1 MTSIDIIQEVQQ
13 NFIDSSY
20 DVNTNRA
27 FPDVRDGLKPSQRCC
42 LWEMYERKYTSNKPH
57 VKSAKISG
65 SVAALWHPHGTQAI
79 YETFTRMSQ
88 PFINNVPEVD
98 FHGANGNIVLG
109 GDAIAAD
116 RYTEA
121 RLSKI
126 TEDYMLN
133 GIDKNTV
140 PMVLNFSEDE
150 YMPTVLPSLF
160 PRLLVNGAQGIGV
173 SVANT
178 WLPHNLMDTINV
190 IGKYIKRGE
199 LDYSEYYPD
208 FPTGGTVIN
217 KDELSIINE
226 TGKGRVILQAKYC
239 IEGKNIIFY
248 EMPYQVYIEPV
259 IEKIKEQVEKG
270 ELTGIKDVI
279 NKCDK
284 KNIALVIECQRNYNP
299 EEVVEQLFQQT
310 SLRSQY
316 NANQNGI
323 ISKTPVLLNLQQTI
337 DVYVTHN
344 LQCIKNEHKFDLDNA
359 NKRIEILE
367 GLSKAIAHIDEIVS
381 IIRKSENI
389 KVAKETLSSSFGFT
403 ENQAK
408 AILEM
413 RLSKLTKL
421 DGVAVDSELE
431 EKKKVAE
438 FCGQVVESEELQK
451 DILLKRLKEMGKK
464 YKTERRTQV
473 IQEEVKKEKK
483 IAGKPVVASEPVVIT
498 FNSIGYLQRVPV
510 TQYRNSDFPHFK
522 ATTTDNILLFT
533 STGRFIRI
541 AVSSVK
547 ECGPKDKGTAIG
559 SIIKLEPQEKVIQ
572 VLSNEFN
579 EKRPYV
585 FFAMENG
592 IVKKSEKTVFM
603 GDTRNMKGQVAIK
616 TDSTVVGIFESNGDD
631 CLLKTNAG
639 FRIRFDAEEVRTSGK
654 TSAGV
659 KGISLSEND
668 FVIECKIVSKD
679 TITKTPRQ
687 KRGGKGKRVE

>member
-1 MTSIDIIQEVQQ
+1 M
-13 NFIDSSY
+13 
-20 DVNTNRA
+20 
-27 FPDVRDGLKPSQRCC
+27 
-42 LWEMYERKYTSNKPH
+42 
-57 VKSAKISG
+57 
-65 SVAALWHPHGTQAI
+65 TQAI
-79 YETFTRMSQ
+79 YETFARMSQ

-98 FHGANGNIVLG
+98 FHGANGNIILG

-160 PRLLVNGAQGIGV
+160 PRLLVNGTQGIGV

-208 FPTGGTVIN
+208 FPTGGTIIN

-226 TGKGRVILQAKYC
+226 TGKGRVILQAKYR

-284 KNIALVIECQRNYNP
+284 KNIALVIECQRSYNP

-310 SLRSQY
+310 PLRSQY

-337 DVYVTHN
+337 DVYVAHN

-381 IIRKSENI
+381 IIRKSENT

-464 YKTERRTQV
+464 YKAERRTQV
-473 IQEEVKKEKK
+473 IQKEVKKEKK
-483 IAGKPVVASEPVVIT
+483 VAGKSVATPEPIVIT
-498 FNSIGYLQRVPV
+498 FNSIGYLQCVPV
-510 TQYRNSDFPHFK
+510 AQYRNNDFPHFK

-533 STGRFIRI
+533 SAGRFFRI
-541 AVSSVK
+541 AASSVK
-547 ECGPKDKGTAIG
+547 ECGSRDKGTAIG

-592 IVKKSEKTVFM
+592 IVKKSEKIVFM
-603 GDTRNMKGQVAIK
+603 GDTRNMKGQVAVK

-639 FRIRFDAEEVRTSGK
+639 FRIRFDAEEVRASGK

>member
-1 MTSIDIIQEVQQ
+1 
-13 NFIDSSY
+13 
-20 DVNTNRA
+20 
-27 FPDVRDGLKPSQRCC
+27 
-42 LWEMYERKYTSNKPH
+42 
-57 VKSAKISG
+57 
-65 SVAALWHPHGTQAI
+65 
-79 YETFTRMSQ
+79 
-88 PFINNVPEVD
+88 
-98 FHGANGNIVLG
+98 
-109 GDAIAAD
+109 
-116 RYTEA
+116 
-121 RLSKI
+121 
-126 TEDYMLN
+126 
-133 GIDKNTV
+133 
-140 PMVLNFSEDE
+140 
-150 YMPTVLPSLF
+150 
-160 PRLLVNGAQGIGV
+160 
-173 SVANT
+173 
-178 WLPHNLMDTINV
+178 MDTINV
-190 IGKYIKRGE
+190 IGKYVKRGE
-199 LDYSEYYPD
+199 LDCSEYYPD
-208 FPTGGTVIN
+208 FPTGGTIIN

-226 TGKGRVILQAKYC
+226 TGKGRVILQANYR

-310 SLRSQY
+310 PLRSQY

-323 ISKTPVLLNLQQTI
+323 ISKTPILLNLQQTI
-337 DVYVTHN
+337 DVYVAHN

-367 GLSKAIAHIDEIVS
+367 GLSKASANIDEIVS
-381 IIRKSENI
+381 IIRKSESA
-389 KVAKETLSSSFGFT
+389 KVAKESLSSSFGFT
-403 ENQAK
+403 DNQAK

-421 DGVAVDSELE
+421 DGVAVDDELE
-431 EKKKVAE
+431 EKKNIAE
-438 FCGQVVESEELQK
+438 FCGQVIESEELQK
-451 DILLKRLKEMGKK
+451 NIFLKRLREMGKK
-464 YKTERRTQV
+464 YKSERRTQV
-473 IQEEVKKEKK
+473 IQKEVKNEKK
-483 IAGKPVVASEPVVIT
+483 IAGKPVVTSEPVVIT
-498 FNSIGYLQRVPV
+498 FNSLQYLQRVPV
-510 TQYRNSDFPHFK
+510 TQYRNSNFPHFK
-522 ATTTDNILLFT
+522 TTTTDNILLFT
-533 STGRFIRI
+533 NAGRFFRI

-547 ECGPKDKGTAIG
+547 ECGTKDKGTAIG

-592 IVKKSEKTVFM
+592 IVKKSEKTVYM
-603 GDTRNMKGQVAIK
+603 GDTRNMKGQVAVK
-616 TDSTVVGIFESNGDD
+616 TDSNIVGIFESNGDD

-639 FRIRFDAEEVRTSGK
+639 FRIRFDAEEVRASGK

-668 FVIECKIVSKD
+668 YVIECKIVSKD
-679 TITKTPRQ
+679 TVTKTPRQ